1 MQTFER
7 ICIRD
12 AEFKDSVGNCLKLK
26 KDKKYLT
33 SKEENGMVMV
43 FGRFWGSVPIDL
55 FDNENKIEFTEESK
69 SQKICKNCICWK
81 FVLLDSGNYCI
92 ITDSTIKRNTRVG
105 MCGNIHFKYDRPHYY
120 NSEDSPK
127 ETLFYFDAESCKAYF
142 YTDELFGCIHYSP
155 RKRS

>member
-7 ICIRD
+7 ICVKD
-12 AEFKDSVGNCLKLK
+12 VEFKDSVGNCLKLK

-43 FGRFWGSVPIDL
+43 FGRFWGSVPVDL

-69 SQKICKNCICWK
+69 SQKVCKNCVSWRRALSVNIG
-81 FVLLDSGNYCI
+81 VG
-92 ITDSTIKRNTRVG
+92 RNTRVG
-105 MCGNIHFKYDRPHYY
+105 VCRDNLFRYDEPHRL
-120 NSEDSPK
+120 NSEESPK
-127 ETLFYFDAESCKAYF
+127 GALFYFDGESCNAYF